1 MRARDVVMF
10 LSIEGAHS
18 NVKEPDMRAI
28 GRAIVVAASTVAA
41 LGMTGGT
48 AWAQAQ
54 PSTMIEHNA
63 TDTFHDEVP
72 CVGPA
77 TITITYNAVE
87 HTTTTATGFHE
98 TSTQT
103 GTFSAVLDDG
113 SGTATGKFTM
123 WDGFN
128 SPDGVNGEGTFNFSG
143 HVSTGPGAGTNWHDT
158 AHFTGPLAEG
168 STPKVAFDRFRCF

>member
-1 MRARDVVMF
+1 MF
-10 LSIEGAHS
+10 LCIEDARS
-18 NVKEPDMRAI
+18 NVKEPHTRAMRPAV
-28 GRAIVVAASTVAA
+28 AVAALTVAA
-41 LGMTGGT
+41 LAMTGGT

-54 PSTMIEHNA
+54 PSTTTEHNA
-63 TDTFHDEVP
+63 TETFHDELP

-128 SPDGVNGEGTFNFSG
+128 SADGVNGEGTFTFSG
-143 HVSTGPGAGTNWHDT
+143 HVSTGPGAGTNWHET

-168 STPKVAFDRFRCF
+168 SNPKVAFDRFRCF